1 LGGGGGRRGI
11 LSAFIVLLPLS
22 DTSEY
27 VSRYIISI
35 FLDRID
41 EAIFDMLIT

>member
-1 LGGGGGRRGI
+1 MLDFGGRGI
-11 LSAFIVLLPLS
+11 LSAVSELPLT
-22 DTSEY
+22 DTLAY

-35 FLDRID
+35 FLDRSD